1 MDIADAVAYLASDF
15 AGFANGQDLV
25 VDGGFLE
32 TPLMH
37 AQPKADQYGGH
48 GR

>member
-1 MDIADAVAYLASDF
+1 METRTPEGGASF
-15 AGFANGQDLV
+15 VNGQDLV

-37 AQPKADQYGGH
+37 AQPPADQYGGH